1 MLRKLLTIILLFGF
15 SYSSFSQ
22 SQSGTLKGKV
32 TENDSSEPIPMAN
45 IVIELNG
52 VIVGGAVADFDG
64 EYTIKPMPEFNGLDV
79 VRLANTALRE
89 AFDVNFEMGE
99 PIVISEI
106 FKVLKSVQS
115 VLDVAQIDVV
125 SKVGG
130 LYSLED
136 FDMQMNRSRDGRTIL
151 IPETHIFELK
161 YPNVDI
167 VGTVL

>member
-64 EYTIKPMPEFNGLDV
+64 FFQTLAGASPFPMNNSVITYDFAPPTGLWSVDGLLPNGRGYTLM
-79 VRLANTALRE
+79 AN
-89 AFDVNFEMGE
+89 AFIAAINEQFGATVPLGNPTNAPGPPF
-99 PIVISEI
+99 PVT
-106 FKVLKSVQS
+106 
-115 VLDVAQIDVV
+115 ID
-125 SKVGG
+125 
-130 LYSLED
+130 
-136 FDMQMNRSRDGRTIL
+136 
-151 IPETHIFELK
+151 
-161 YPNVDI
+161 
-167 VGTVL
+167 

>member
-64 EYTIKPMPEFNGLDV
+64 EYTIKPIDPGSYTVKVSFIGFASKEIRDV
-79 VRLANTALRE
+79 IVTSNKIT
-89 AFDVNFEMGE
+89 FVNAG
-99 PIVISEI
+99 
-106 FKVLKSVQS
+106 
-115 VLDVAQIDVV
+115 
-125 SKVGG
+125 
-130 LYSLED
+130 
-136 FDMQMNRSRDGRTIL
+136 
-151 IPETHIFELK
+151 
-161 YPNVDI
+161 
-167 VGTVL
+167 